1 MLPLRCVQYTKI
13 MKKGRPDRGARST
26 IARMT
31 APRTRDS
38 LQSDAPPWPLPR
50 ALLATLSLLAALALG
65 ALLALTLGNGAPWA
79 ALAGWSAGAV
89 LTGLALRARFRRE
102 RAALPLGPG
111 GTPSLLALLTGF
123 GAALLFDTL
132 VLAPGGSSAP
142 TPELTALAGRVQT
155 PAPWLLAALFLLLLQ
170 PLVEGLVF
178 RGLLQPALQAR
189 SSKRTG
195 LLTGALAWALFHL
208 LAYAGAPDG
217 LGTLFATRL
226 AGGLLLGLLR
236 LRNDSARASI
246 FAHAGLNLFALLR
259 LLTLG
264 L

>member
-1 MLPLRCVQYTKI
+1 MTTPRKHDTVQ
-13 MKKGRPDRGARST
+13 AN
-26 IARMT
+26 
-31 APRTRDS
+31 
-38 LQSDAPPWPLPR
+38 APPWPLPR
-50 ALLATLSLLAALALG
+50 ALLAALSLLAALALG

-79 ALAGWSAGAV
+79 ALAGWSAGAL
-89 LTGLALRARFRRE
+89 LTSLALRARFRRE
-102 RAALPLGPG
+102 GAVLPLGPG
-111 GTPSLLALLTGF
+111 GTPPLLAMLTGF

-142 TPELTALAGRVQT
+142 TPELAAIAGRAQG
-155 PAPWLLAALFLLLLQ
+155 PALWLLAALFLLLLQ
-170 PLVEGLVF
+170 PPVEGLVF

-189 SSKRTG
+189 SSKRLG
-195 LLTGALAWALFHL
+195 LLMVALAWAVFHL
-208 LAYAGAPDG
+208 LAYAGTPDG

-236 LRNDSARASI
+236 LRSGSARASI

-259 LLTLG
+259 LLTVG